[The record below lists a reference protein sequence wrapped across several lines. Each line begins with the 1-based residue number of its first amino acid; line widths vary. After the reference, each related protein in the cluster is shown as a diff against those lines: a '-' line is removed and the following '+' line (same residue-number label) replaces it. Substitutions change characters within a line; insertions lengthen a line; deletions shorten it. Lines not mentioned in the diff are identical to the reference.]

1 MSPPRPLSLASSRF
15 PPTHLSVVRRVAS
28 ADAEVRARALDTL
41 ARAYWAPI
49 YAYIRL
55 THGATREDAEDL
67 TQGFFGE
74 SLRRE
79 LFARYNPARA
89 RFRTYVRTC
98 VDAFVANERKG
109 ERRLKRGGGAP
120 TVPLDVAGLEQR
132 LTTGEDA
139 DAMFEREWVRAVFT
153 MAVDRL
159 RTRCQAAGRAAQFAL
174 FERYDLA
181 DHDAR
186 RRPTYAALAAELGI
200 SVTQATNWLAAAR
213 RDFRAI
219 VLETLRELCGSD
231 DELRA
236 ETRALLGVE
245 AP

>member
-1 MSPPRPLSLASSRF
+1 MYPRIPIAAPARF
-15 PPTHLSVVRRVAS
+15 PATHISLVQRMAC
-28 ADAEVRARALDTL
+28 ADPDIRERALDTV

-55 THGATREDAEDL
+55 THGASPEDAEDL
-67 TQGFFGE
+67 TQGFFAE
-74 SLRRE
+74 VLRRD
-79 LFARYNPARA
+79 LFARFDPARA

-109 ERRLKRGGGAP
+109 ERRLKRGGAALM
-120 TVPLDVAGLEQR
+120 VSLDLAGLEER
-132 LTTGEDA
+132 LSAGPGVDEIFD
-139 DAMFEREWVRAVFT
+139 REWVRAVFA

-159 RTRCQAAGRAAQFAL
+159 RARCRETGRHAHLAL

-181 DHDAR
+181 DIAGR
-186 RRPTYAALAAELGI
+186 EAPTYAVLAADLGI
-200 SVTQATNWLAAAR
+200 TTTQATNWLAAVR

-236 ETRALLGVE
+236 EARALLGVE
-245 AP
+245 VA